1 MGTRQTRSAAK
12 AQHEAEEPVEDSTE
26 DARPPES
33 STFCQFLAQ
42 NVGKMSI
49 ERHRAALLGCQ
60 AATIRTLGNAIAK
73 KDASIDLENSSREE
87 LVDVYLTILRGSTG
101 AKSSSP
107 AAPPRKVP
115 ASKAKQGSGS
125 APKRAAASSAPS
137 APFGEGDTIDLERC
151 KFRFGKLLANGT
163 DSTIYEGSCVE
174 GKHAGLAVALKVQ
187 VRHKKTTIQVTQE
200 CNVLTKLR
208 QTCSATPRIQT
219 LVVYGCVQEKY
230 YILVTRLLGPD
241 LLHLLPSSQCLSPR
255 NVLVAAYQGLEA
267 LESLHRAGFVHRDIK
282 PENLVTEAQDGGGAL
297 HLIDFGTAEAL
308 CDREGRRRTGPQAV
322 EGTLPYMSTTT
333 QKKQPLSKRD
343 DLQSLAWTLLKLYQG
358 SLPWDGLGMKQAAEV
373 CKMKEQWLDNGGA
386 AEDQV
391 VTALRTIATM
401 SAECGVGDD
410 PDYAGARRAV
420 EGAWAAQ
427 GKKVAKTA
435 PQRAKGGGLGAETFL
450 WD

>member
-137 APFGEGDTIDLERC
+137 APFGEGDVF
-151 KFRFGKLLANGT
+151 FR
-163 DSTIYEGSCVE
+163 
-174 GKHAGLAVALKVQ
+174 
-187 VRHKKTTIQVTQE
+187 
-200 CNVLTKLR
+200 
-208 QTCSATPRIQT
+208 
-219 LVVYGCVQEKY
+219 
-230 YILVTRLLGPD
+230 
-241 LLHLLPSSQCLSPR
+241 
-255 NVLVAAYQGLEA
+255 
-267 LESLHRAGFVHRDIK
+267 
-282 PENLVTEAQDGGGAL
+282 
-297 HLIDFGTAEAL
+297 
-308 CDREGRRRTGPQAV
+308 
-322 EGTLPYMSTTT
+322 
-333 QKKQPLSKRD
+333 
-343 DLQSLAWTLLKLYQG
+343 
-358 SLPWDGLGMKQAAEV
+358 AEV
-373 CKMKEQWLDNGGA
+373 E
-386 AEDQV
+386 
-391 VTALRTIATM
+391 LRFV
-401 SAECGVGDD
+401 C
-410 PDYAGARRAV
+410 
-420 EGAWAAQ
+420 
-427 GKKVAKTA
+427 
-435 PQRAKGGGLGAETFL
+435 
-450 WD
+450 